1 MRLVNPT
8 GNNPP
13 AVKLKVVS
21 EPETDVEV
29 SATKNKRKASE
40 MEFKIPPAKRPEP
53 AEDSV
58 TESES
63 DLDVALPSGPPTSS
77 LALATSKGNAA
88 VHLTQGGAH
97 LSSPQERFVV
107 PCLQMILSQ
116 NPSRMTNFLQKW
128 LAFIRNLKSISRIDG
143 CNRNNL
149 A

>member
-1 MRLVNPT
+1 VRPVNLT

-77 LALATSKGNAA
+77 LALAMSKGNAA
-88 VHLTQGGAH
+88 LHLTQGGAH
-97 LSSPQERFVV
+97 LSSPQERFLV
-107 PCLQMILSQ
+107 P
-116 NPSRMTNFLQKW
+116 
-128 LAFIRNLKSISRIDG
+128 
-143 CNRNNL
+143 
-149 A
+149 